1 MAERVMPEI
10 NEELCV
16 LCGDCVS
23 ACPRGALSISRQ
35 RVCLD
40 EETCSYCGDCEDV
53 CPVGAIALPFEIVL
67 LAPDGR
73 REVDHGGSQHCQDR

>member
-53 CPVGAIALPFEIVL
+53 CPVGAIALPCFHEMRVYRPAVPNRGDL
-67 LAPDGR
+67 
-73 REVDHGGSQHCQDR
+73 VVQ